1 MADNW
6 WDSSSRTRP
15 CLDSVSV
22 TNSINLFQD
31 TQPADDTTASNTAG
45 AGARASV
52 GLGLP
57 SQSSLSQTLDWNQ
70 ALFRGDHKSDGGFR
84 NLLQNQDNSL
94 SSNTSNFQLE
104 SNLWRPQKMYPSSS
118 QDSSSD
124 FKQINVVRG
133 LHLDQ
138 PMQDSDNESIISC
151 QGLNSSFQNIDL
163 YSTPSNIMQS
173 LFGSDN
179 NQQQQHQDSGFDQ
192 NQGMGYSL
200 YPSSGCYGGS
210 NVPAG
215 DLSTSNWSKFPPQHQ
230 EFGVNSPSKVQQLAE
245 MGGGNQ
251 LHFANNARFWNASP
265 GAVND
270 NRSSF
275 FPSLQMQLPLSS
287 FEDRPK
293 ITSKVIKEST
303 SESSSSSNKR
313 PRNEN
318 QSTLQAFKVKKEKM
332 GDRIT
337 ALQQLVSP
345 FGKTDTASVL
355 SEAIDYIKF
364 LHEQV
369 SVLSTPYMK
378 NGAPILQQTP
388 DKVASE
394 GPKQDLRSR
403 GLCLVPVSSTF
414 PLAHTTEQLT
424 RRVDRLEDLISW
436 QVGIDFRDAATQGI
450 QLPFV
455 PLPRQYPPP
464 HPPPPHDD

>member
-31 TQPADDTTASNTAG
+31 TQPPDDTNTSNTAG
-45 AGARASV
+45 AGAGARTSGM

-57 SQSSLSQTLDWNQ
+57 SQSSLPQTLDWNQ

-84 NLLQNQDNSL
+84 NLLQDQDNSL

-104 SNLWRPQKMYPSSS
+104 SNLWRPQKMYPASS

-133 LHLDQ
+133 FHLDQ
-138 PMQDSDNESIISC
+138 PMQDSDNESIITC

-179 NQQQQHQDSGFDQ
+179 NQQQQQHQDSGFDQ

-293 ITSKVIKEST
+293 ITSKLMKEST

-378 NGAPILQQTP
+378 NGAPILQQQQQQQQTA
-388 DKVASE
+388 DKVGSE
-394 GPKQDLRSR
+394 GPRQDLRSR

-414 PLAHTTEQLT
+414 PVTHEST
-424 RRVDRLEDLISW
+424 VDFW
-436 QVGIDFRDAATQGI
+436 TPTFGGTFR
-450 QLPFV
+450 
-455 PLPRQYPPP
+455 
-464 HPPPPHDD
+464 